1 LTPQFSVA
9 DMGRVTPNMEGVD
22 LVARLAAGHMALFA
36 GHMAGCVAPPE
47 VMLTIARLAAGHIA
61 DCVAS
66 LEFMLTVDS
75 SNFLDKAS
83 TRLLPYF
90 LSLFCIL

>member
-1 LTPQFSVA
+1 
-9 DMGRVTPNMEGVD
+9 
-22 LVARLAAGHMALFA
+22 LFA

-66 LEFMLTVDS
+66 LEFMLTV
-75 SNFLDKAS
+75 
-83 TRLLPYF
+83 TR
-90 LSLFCIL
+90 FC

>member
-1 LTPQFSVA
+1 
-9 DMGRVTPNMEGVD
+9 
-22 LVARLAAGHMALFA
+22 MALFA

-66 LEFMLTVDS
+66 LEFMLTDPDDGQHTS
-75 SNFLDKAS
+75 
-83 TRLLPYF
+83 
-90 LSLFCIL
+90 